1 MKTTQLVVSDPQ
13 YLAEFIGAD
22 EIKTFFEARFEVPPD
37 HLGLL
42 MRNGQFV
49 QAYKGAH
56 FSVGGLFHQLKG
68 LIGGSSS
75 VSIMIADLKTF
86 QHFYKVVARTKDK
99 VDVDGE
105 VVLDLQV
112 NPEKPQNILG
122 MMEGRRSLSK
132 ADAALRIKSHAWE
145 RVFEAAVSR
154 VNANEVRGNKGLQDL
169 IQADLM
175 KECERIAGDL
185 GLLVRAASVSW
196 ALNEV
201 EKAEATRA
209 AAERETA
216 KLEFDYETLKRDL
229 ERENITT
236 SIKMNYKTG
245 IEKLE
250 IENEDDLKR
259 VVLDNQLE
267 FADARETGARIAEMK
282 VLEHEINKLKTER
295 LAKFEGEI
303 QQATH
308 DGVDLKVIA
317 ERRRIVERNT
327 ESLDRSHQLALR
339 GLERDYDR
347 ETRDLEREERRDTRE
362 FDREGRILQRDED
375 REGRVLQRKE
385 DRGNRLEDR
394 EDEKIRRKE
403 DRDYD
408 FETRDK
414 TLGIRGK
421 ERDYDFETRKKEVDV
436 ADKEEYARIARQREQ
451 DKAARDKLK
460 DLQGLEIEIE
470 RDRLDRRIKEADKAH
485 DRDMDQRKL
494 EAQREADRLVL
505 GAKMTPEQILAVNA
519 GLSPAVAKILEE
531 QAKAQAVDKTAQM
544 DLMRQMVEQANRQ
557 AVRSEE
563 QARAMFNS
571 GMTGA
576 VGVAAGAGGKATPN
590 GGAAV
595 GEGTVECPKC
605 TRVNPAKAKFCV
617 GCGEQL
623 RR

>member
-22 EIKTFFEARFEVPPD
+22 EIKTFFESRYEVPPD

-56 FSVGGLFHQLKG
+56 FTVGGLFHQLKG

-99 VDVDGE
+99 VDIDGE
-105 VVLDLQV
+105 VVLDLQI
-112 NPEKPQNILG
+112 NPEKPQNIIG
-122 MMEGRRSLSK
+122 MMDGRRSLSK
-132 ADAALRIKSHAWE
+132 ADAAQRLKSHAWE
-145 RVFEAAVSR
+145 RVFEAAISR

-201 EKAEATRA
+201 EKAEAARA
-209 AAERETA
+209 TAERETA
-216 KLEFDYETLKRDL
+216 KLEFDFETLKRDL

-236 SIKMNYKTG
+236 SVKMNFKSG
-245 IEKLE
+245 IDKLE
-250 IENEDDLKR
+250 INNEDELKR
-259 VVLDNQLE
+259 VVLANEIE

-282 VLEHEINKLKTER
+282 VLEHEINLLKTER
-295 LAKFEGEI
+295 LSKFQGEL

-308 DGVDLKVIA
+308 DGVDLKVID
-317 ERRRIVERNT
+317 ERRRQIERNT

-339 GLERDYDR
+339 ALERDYDR
-347 ETRDLEREERRDTRE
+347 ETRELQRDERRDDRD
-362 FDREGRILQRDED
+362 FDREGRLLQRGED
-375 REGRVLQRKE
+375 RT
-385 DRGNRLEDR
+385 NRLQ
-394 EDEKIRRKE
+394 
-403 DRDYD
+403 DRDDDYD
-408 FETRDK
+408 TRDK
-414 TLGIRGK
+414 NLHIQGK
-421 ERDYDFETRKKEVDV
+421 EREYGFDTRKKEVDV
-436 ADKEEYARIARQREQ
+436 ADKEQYAQLARQREQ
-451 DKAARDKLK
+451 DKAARDRLR
-460 DLQGLEIEIE
+460 DLQDLEK
-470 RDRLDRRIKEADKAH
+470 DMDSHRLGGRIKEADATH
-485 DRDMDQRKL
+485 DRDMDVRKL

-505 GAKMTPEQILAVNA
+505 GAKMSPEQILAVNA

-531 QAKAQAVDKTAQM
+531 QAKAQGVDKNAQM

-563 QARAMFNS
+563 QARAMFDS
-571 GMTGA
+571 GMKGA
-576 VGVAAGAGGKATPN
+576 VGVAAGAGGNRNPVLGVVA
-590 GGAAV
+590 GD
-595 GEGTVECPKC
+595 ETVECPKC
-605 TRVNPAKAKFCV
+605 TRVNHAKAKFCV

-623 RR
+623 RK

>member
-13 YLAEFIGAD
+13 FLAEFIGAD
-22 EIKTFFEARFEVPPD
+22 EIKTFFEARYEVPPD

-56 FSVGGLFHQLKG
+56 FTVGGLFHQLKG

-86 QHFYKVVARTKDK
+86 QHYYKVVARTKDK
-99 VDVDGE
+99 VDIDGE

-112 NPEKPQNILG
+112 NPEKPQNIIG

-132 ADAALRIKSHAWE
+132 ADAALRLKSHAWE
-145 RVFEAAVSR
+145 RVFEAAISR

-175 KECERIAGDL
+175 KECERLAGDL
-185 GLLVRAASVSW
+185 GLIVRAASVSW
-196 ALNEV
+196 ALNDV

-216 KLEFDYETLKRDL
+216 KLEFDFETLKRDL

-236 SIKMNYKTG
+236 SVKMNYKTG
-245 IEKLE
+245 IDKLE
-250 IENEDDLKR
+250 IENEDELKR
-259 VVLDNQLE
+259 VVLANEIE

-282 VLEHEINKLKTER
+282 VLEHEINLLKTER
-295 LAKFEGEI
+295 LSKFQGEL

-308 DGVDLKVIA
+308 DGVDLKLID
-317 ERRRIVERNT
+317 ERRRQVERNT

-339 GLERDYDR
+339 SLERDYDR
-347 ETRDLEREERRDTRE
+347 ETRELQRDERRDDRE
-362 FDREGRILQRDED
+362 FDREGRNLQRQED
-375 REGRVLQRKE
+375 RH
-385 DRGNRLEDR
+385 NRLEDR
-394 EDEKIRRKE
+394 EDEIVRRKV

-408 FETRDK
+408 YDTRAKNLD
-414 TLGIRGK
+414 IQAR
-421 ERDYDFETRKKEVDV
+421 ERDQGFDTRKKEVDV
-436 ADKEEYARIARQREQ
+436 ADKEQYAQIARQREQ
-451 DKAARDKLK
+451 DKAARDRLR
-460 DLQGLEIEIE
+460 DLQDLEK
-470 RDRLDRRIKEADKAH
+470 DMDKHRLDGRIKEADATH
-485 DRDMDQRKL
+485 DRDMDVRKL
-494 EAQREADRLVL
+494 DAQREADRLVL
-505 GAKMTPEQILAVNA
+505 GAKMSPEQILAVNA

-531 QAKAQAVDKTAQM
+531 QVKAQAVDKTAQM

-563 QARAMFNS
+563 QARAMFDS
-571 GMTGA
+571 GMKGA
-576 VGVAAGAGGKATPN
+576 VGVAAGAGGNKN
-590 GGAAV
+590 AV
-595 GEGTVECPKC
+595 LGVVAGDETVECPKC
-605 TRVNPAKAKFCV
+605 TRVNHAKAKFCV

-623 RR
+623 RK